1 MSIRRFVSFCAVAMA
16 ILPATRTGA
25 QTRPENQA
33 WTAPLTPDGHPDLIG
48 TWLDN
53 SATPVERPKELAGRQ
68 FLTDAE
74 VLEFKKRADRLF
86 KSDKGDFAAGDNV
99 FLAALANPDRYSN
112 PNATCKSDV
121 TPEREFD
128 NRTSLIID
136 PPDGRIP
143 PFTPEARSRQSA
155 LRNAMAAG
163 VSPPAG
169 PEDLNNAIRCITPGV
184 PRLGGRYGA
193 GDYGYY
199 QIAQTPDHVVL
210 FNEIM
215 HQTRIIPLDGR
226 PHLPASIRTW
236 DGDSRGRWDGKT
248 LVVDTTNFSAKSNFM
263 GSSENLHLTER
274 FTRVAPDEIR
284 YEITMDDPT
293 VWTRPWTAIVRLRRT
308 EEKLYENACHEG
320 NLPLEGILAGARA
333 QEKADDAAAAKRAK

>member
-1 MSIRRFVSFCAVAMA
+1 MNIRQFVVFCGVAVA
-16 ILPATRTGA
+16 ILSQAPACA
-25 QTRPENQA
+25 QVAST
-33 WTAPLTPDGHPDLIG
+33 WTAPLTPDGHPDLMG

-53 SATPVERPKELAGRQ
+53 SATPLERPKELAGRP

-74 VLEFKKRADRLF
+74 VLELKKRADRLF
-86 KSDKGDFAAGDNV
+86 KSDKGDFAGGDAV
-99 FLAALANPDRYSN
+99 FLAALANPDKFSN
-112 PNATCKSDV
+112 PNATCKSDQ
-121 TPEREFD
+121 TPDREFD

-143 PFTPEARSRQSA
+143 PLTPEAQRKRSA
-155 LRNAMAAG
+155 LRAATAAG
-163 VSPPAG
+163 LSPPAG
-169 PEDLNNAIRCITPGV
+169 PEDLDNAIRCITPGV

-210 FNEIM
+210 LNEVM

-226 PHLPASIRTW
+226 PHLPSSIRTW

-248 LVVDTTNFSAKSNFM
+248 LVVDTTNFSPKSNFM

-274 FTRVAPDEIR
+274 FTRVGADEIR
-284 YEITMDDPT
+284 YEITLDDPT
-293 VWTRPWTAIVRLRRT
+293 VWTRPWTAMIRLRRT

-320 NLPLEGILAGARA
+320 NLPLVDILTGARA
-333 QEKADDAAAAKRAK
+333 QEKAAEDPSAKK